1 MLFIKPRKY
10 FLKVAIL
17 TSGGLAPCLSASIGA
32 LLDNY
37 SKEMPQA
44 ELYGYLYG
52 YQGLLKGDLFQ
63 FPSTNDFDVNQ
74 LFDFGGSLLGNSRVK
89 LTNTDDC
96 VRRGL
101 VSEGDVPLEIAA
113 KQLQKDEINI
123 LHTIGGDD
131 TNTMAS
137 ALSNYLSENN
147 YDLTVIGL
155 PKTVDNDIIPIKQSL
170 GADTAAQQGSIFF
183 KNIVNEN
190 TSNPKTFI
198 VHEVMGRHCGWL
210 TATTAR
216 KYRSSLLENEF
227 YNDALLN
234 RERWD
239 IDAVYIPEIKI
250 DLKHEAKRMK
260 HTMEH
265 KGNVNIFLSEG
276 SCQKEILSDMKSNN
290 QEIEKDAFG
299 HVRLDKVNPGE
310 WFSNQFSSSIGAE
323 KTLVQKSGYFSR
335 SAAPNKFDLDLIK
348 KTATYAVQCALN
360 SQSGVVGLDE
370 EENDVLSIIS
380 FDRIKGGKP
389 FYTNNPWFQEMLHD
403 IGQSH

>member
-1 MLFIKPRKY
+1 M
-10 FLKVAIL
+10 KVAIL
-17 TSGGLAPCLSASIGA
+17 TAGGLAPCLSASIGA

-37 SKEMPQA
+37 SKEMPEA
-44 ELYGYLYG
+44 ELFGYLYG

-63 FPSTNDFDVNQ
+63 FPPTNDMDANH
-74 LFDFGGSLLGNSRVK
+74 LFEFGGSLLGNSRIK
-89 LTNTDDC
+89 LTNTEDC

-101 VSEGDVPLEIAA
+101 VTKGDLPLEIAA
-113 KQLQKDEINI
+113 KQLQKDKINI

-131 TNTMAS
+131 TNTMAA

-170 GADTAAQQGSIFF
+170 GADTAADQGSIYFQ
-183 KNIVNEN
+183 NIVNEN

-198 VHEVMGRHCGWL
+198 IHEVMGRHCGWL
-210 TATTAR
+210 TAVTAR
-216 KYRSSLLENEF
+216 KYRSSLLNKKFNSEF
-227 YNDALLN
+227 LLH
-234 RERWD
+234 RESWD
-239 IDAVYIPEIKI
+239 IDAIYLPEMKI
-250 DLKHEAKRMK
+250 DLNQEANRLK
-260 HTMEH
+260 HTMAQ

-276 SCQKEILSDMKSNN
+276 SCQKEILTDMKNNN

-299 HVRLDKVNPGE
+299 HVRLDTINPGE
-310 WFSNQFSSSIGAE
+310 WFSNQFSSTIGAE

-348 KTATYAVQCALN
+348 NSAVYAVKCAMK
-360 SQSGVVGLDE
+360 SQSGVVGLDQDD
-370 EENDVLSIIS
+370 NDALSIIN

-389 FYTNNPWFQEMLHD
+389 FNTNNTWFQEMLQD
-403 IGQSH
+403 IGQSQ